1 MGSQSN
7 VQMGPMR
14 RREEKGE
21 NEKEQVEES
30 EHKGKENVFLEK
42 LFKNQAC
49 AGKGSRTHK
58 RERKAKT

>member
-42 LFKNQAC
+42 LFKNV
-49 AGKGSRTHK
+49 
-58 RERKAKT
+58 